1 MRIIWPDRCRAG
13 KLGAVG
19 VVVKCGGKLFE
30 RMSCG
35 MVYLSRNL
43 MGLDDASFNKKSEI
57 LTHGRLTVLIPHD
70 SARRRVVGQGRRRL
84 SKIAAIGAFEATDR
98 NFLWWL
104 QNLSCHLVKF
114 PCKKLL
120 PGALCALEMVPQVL
134 VLLDLGVGV

>member
-30 RMSCG
+30 RMSQG
-35 MVYLSRNL
+35 PVNLSRNL
-43 MGLDDASFNKKSEI
+43 MGLDDTGFNKKSKI
-57 LTHGRLTVLIPHD
+57 LSLSRLTVLVPHD
-70 SARRRVVGQGRRRL
+70 SARRGVVGRRWL
-84 SKIAAIGAFEATDR
+84 SEITAIGTFEATNGYLLR
-98 NFLWWL
+98 WL
-104 QNLSCHLVKF
+104 KHLCSHLVKF

-120 PGALCALEMVPQVL
+120 SGALCVLEMVPQVL